1 MFEPRGA
8 HAFDH
13 SLHGGT
19 DTRMQFH
26 FVDEMKMP
34 VAIQTWELEPGGH
47 EGMHSHGREEMAL
60 EEFYLVLA
68 GTASM
73 RVGQKHHELRA
84 GDSVLAPA
92 GVEHDL
98 RNTGDDTLRV
108 LVVWGEEGHKD
119 FSAFGSVAKAR
130 DARTGTP

>member
-1 MFEPRGA
+1 
-8 HAFDH
+8 
-13 SLHGGT
+13 
-19 DTRMQFH
+19 
-26 FVDEMKMP
+26 
-34 VAIQTWELEPGGH
+34 
-47 EGMHSHGREEMAL
+47 MAL
-60 EEFYLVLA
+60 EEFYLVLE

-73 RVGQKHHELRA
+73 RVGEEHHELRV

-98 RNTGDDTLRV
+98 RNTGDGTLRV

-130 DARTGTP
+130 AGAKPASNKCLARGAGSDRNAGSMRASH

>member
-8 HAFDH
+8 HTFDY
-13 SLHGGT
+13 SLHEGT

-26 FVDEMKMP
+26 FVDEMRMP
-34 VAIQTWELEPGGH
+34 VAIQTWELGPGGH
-47 EGMHSHGREEMAL
+47 EGMHTHHRQDMDL
-60 EEFYLVLA
+60 EEFYLVLE

-73 RVGQKHHELRA
+73 RVGLEHHELQA

-98 RNTGDDTLRV
+98 RNTGDGTLRV

-130 DARTGTP
+130 ATRTGAQ

>member
-1 MFEPRGA
+1 LPSRLGNLNPA
-8 HAFDH
+8 
-13 SLHGGT
+13 GT
-19 DTRMQFH
+19 HHRSD
-26 FVDEMKMP
+26 
-34 VAIQTWELEPGGH
+34 
-47 EGMHSHGREEMAL
+47 MAL
-60 EEFYLVLA
+60 EEFYLILA

-73 RVGQKHHELRA
+73 RVGQEHHDLRA

-130 DARTGTP
+130 AARSGKQ

>member
-8 HAFDH
+8 HTFDY
-13 SLHGGT
+13 SLHEGT

-26 FVDEMKMP
+26 FVDEMRMP
-34 VAIQTWELEPGGH
+34 VAIQTWELPPGGH
-47 EGMHSHGREEMAL
+47 EGKHTHHRHDMAL

-68 GTASM
+68 GSASM
-73 RVGQKHHELRA
+73 RVGEECHELRA

-98 RNTGDDTLRV
+98 RNTGDDILRV
-108 LVVWGEEGHKD
+108 LVVWGEEGRKD

-130 DARTGTP
+130 AARAGAD

>member
-8 HAFDH
+8 YTFDYA
-13 SLHGGT
+13 LHEGSG
-19 DTRMQFH
+19 TRMQFH
-26 FVDEMKMP
+26 FADEMRMP

-47 EGMHSHGREEMAL
+47 EGMHAHHRDDMTL
-60 EEFYLVLA
+60 EEFYLVLE

-73 RVGQKHHELRA
+73 RVGQEQHELKA
-84 GDSVLAPA
+84 GDSILAPA

-98 RNTGDDTLRV
+98 RNTGDGTLRV

-119 FSAFGSVAKAR
+119 FSAFGSLAAAR
-130 DARTGTP
+130 EARARND